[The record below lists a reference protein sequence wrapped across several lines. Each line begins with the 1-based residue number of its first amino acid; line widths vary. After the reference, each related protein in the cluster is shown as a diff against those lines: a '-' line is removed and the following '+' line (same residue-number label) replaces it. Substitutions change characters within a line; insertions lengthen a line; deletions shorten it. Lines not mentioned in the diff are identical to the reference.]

1 MKKPT
6 KREQINLICSA
17 FLVLGFGVCAYFF
30 SAMSGSSLSDNIV
43 GKLVYMLIFVL
54 FGLILFYATRIGDG
68 KQIKRFNISSLILV
82 CLPAL
87 YVILAYMFD
96 FIPLHAQ
103 IATSNSVAA
112 VLAGVALGYGL
123 PYTFLSG
130 YELQEEQPEEEKAD
144 GEDAASDSGEVDYS
158 TIKTLDLDLDLEEK
172 TENAAESTEGDESED
187 KAEQDN
193 AADIKAE
200 TSDEI
205 SEDTAK
211 TIESILNEKTD
222 K

>member
-68 KQIKRFNISSLILV
+68 KQVKRFNISSLILV

-144 GEDAASDSGEVDYS
+144 GEDVASDSGEVDYS
-158 TIKTLDLDLDLEEK
+158 TIKTLDLDLEEK
-172 TENAAESTEGDESED
+172 TENAVESTEGDESED

>member
-68 KQIKRFNISSLILV
+68 KQVKRFNISSLILV

-112 VLAGVALGYGL
+112 VLAGVVLGYGL

-144 GEDAASDSGEVDYS
+144 GEDAASDSDEVDYS
-158 TIKTLDLDLDLEEK
+158 TIKTLDLDLEEK

>member
-68 KQIKRFNISSLILV
+68 KQVKRFNISSLILV

-130 YELQEEQPEEEKAD
+130 YELQEEQPEEEKAG

-158 TIKTLDLDLDLEEK
+158 TIKTLDLEEK

>member
-144 GEDAASDSGEVDYS
+144 GEDAASDSDEVDYS
-158 TIKTLDLDLDLEEK
+158 TIKTLGLDLEEK

-211 TIESILNEKTD
+211 TIESILNEKKD

>member
-68 KQIKRFNISSLILV
+68 KQVKRFNISSLILV

-158 TIKTLDLDLDLEEK
+158 TIKTLDLEEK

>member
-130 YELQEEQPEEEKAD
+130 YELQEEQPEEEKAG

-158 TIKTLDLDLDLEEK
+158 TIKTLDLDLEEK

>member
-68 KQIKRFNISSLILV
+68 KQVKRFNISSLILV

-144 GEDAASDSGEVDYS
+144 GGDAASDSGEVDYS
-158 TIKTLDLDLDLEEK
+158 TIKTLDLDLEEK

>member
-68 KQIKRFNISSLILV
+68 KQVKRFNISSLILV

-144 GEDAASDSGEVDYS
+144 GEDAASDSDEVDYS
-158 TIKTLDLDLDLEEK
+158 TIKTLDLDLEEK

>member
-144 GEDAASDSGEVDYS
+144 GEDAASDSDEVDYS
-158 TIKTLDLDLDLEEK
+158 TIKTLDLEEK

>member
-68 KQIKRFNISSLILV
+68 KQVKRFNISSLILV

-144 GEDAASDSGEVDYS
+144 GEDAASDSDEVNYS
-158 TIKTLDLDLDLEEK
+158 TIKTLDLDLEEK

>member
-144 GEDAASDSGEVDYS
+144 GEDAASDSDEVDYS
-158 TIKTLDLDLDLEEK
+158 TIKTLDLDLEEK
-172 TENAAESTEGDESED
+172 TENAVESTEGDESED
-187 KAEQDN
+187 EAEQDN
-193 AADIKAE
+193 EADIKAE

>member
-54 FGLILFYATRIGDG
+54 FGLILFYATRVGDG
-68 KQIKRFNISSLILV
+68 KQVKRFNISSLILV

-144 GEDAASDSGEVDYS
+144 GEDAASDSDEVDYS
-158 TIKTLDLDLDLEEK
+158 TIKTLDLDLEEK
-172 TENAAESTEGDESED
+172 TENAAESTDGDESED
-187 KAEQDN
+187 EAEQDD

>member
-144 GEDAASDSGEVDYS
+144 GEDAASDSDEVNYS
-158 TIKTLDLDLDLEEK
+158 TIKTLDLDLEEK

-187 KAEQDN
+187 EAEQDN
-193 AADIKAE
+193 EADIKAE

>member
-68 KQIKRFNISSLILV
+68 KQVKRFNISSLILV

-144 GEDAASDSGEVDYS
+144 GEDAASDSDEVNYS
-158 TIKTLDLDLDLEEK
+158 TIKTLDLDLEEK

-200 TSDEI
+200 TIDEI

>member
-144 GEDAASDSGEVDYS
+144 GEDVASDSGEVDYS
-158 TIKTLDLDLDLEEK
+158 TIKTLDLDLEEK